1 VLGSHSPLLVAAAY
15 SLAVVLASLI
25 GSWVPFVMRLTHTRL
40 QVSISLCG
48 GLMLGIGLLHM
59 LPHAFAA
66 LGSLDR
72 AIIWMMAGLLAMFF
86 LIRAFHFHQH
96 EAAEPPHIH
105 SATCE
110 PHAHHPPGQLSW
122 MGVLLGL
129 GIHTLLDGIALAAS
143 VAAEAQDGHGGLWG
157 VGTFLAILLHK
168 PLDTVPISILMRAQG
183 ASPRLQLV
191 VNLAFAA
198 LCPVGVLLF
207 FLGFS
212 QFSDFQM
219 SIVGCAL
226 AFSAGV
232 FVCISLSD
240 LLPELEFHSHDRIKL
255 SLALLIGVAA
265 AYAIG
270 YLEPEDAHESHAA
283 HASAHEEPSGH

>member
-1 VLGSHSPLLVAAAY
+1 LLGSHGPLVLAAVY
-15 SLAVVLASLI
+15 SVAVVLASLAGGWLPLI
-25 GSWVPFVMRLTHTRL
+25 VRLTHTRL
-40 QVSISLCG
+40 QVLLSLCG

-72 AIIWMMAGLLAMFF
+72 AVLWMMAGLLSMFF

-96 EAAEPPHIH
+96 EAAEPPHVH

-129 GIHTLLDGIALAAS
+129 GIHTVLDGVALAAS
-143 VAAEAQDGHGGLWG
+143 VAAEAQEGHAGLWG
-157 VGTFLAILLHK
+157 FGTFLAILLHK
-168 PLDTVPISILMRAQG
+168 PLDTVPISILMRAQQ
-183 ASPRLQLV
+183 APRKLQHT
-191 VNLAFAA
+191 VNFAFAL
-198 LCPVGVLLF
+198 LCPVGVALF

-212 QFSDFQM
+212 HFSEFQM
-219 SIVGCAL
+219 TIVGATL
-226 AFSAGV
+226 AFSAGI

-240 LLPELEFHSHDRIKL
+240 LLPELEFHAHDRVKL
-255 SLALLIGVAA
+255 SLALLLGVAA
-265 AYAIG
+265 AYGIG
-270 YLEPEDAHESHAA
+270 YLEPEDAHESHAD
-283 HASAHEEPSGH
+283 HASAHQEQQNK